1 MIFFFFCGL
10 GFENPSS
17 ACCHQAGRYGGLV
30 ACTGVS
36 KVCEDRSKYIWWDTF
51 HPSDAANVV
60 IAKRML
66 HGDSNDISPMNIEQ
80 LLQA

>member
-1 MIFFFFCGL
+1 MFFFFFGL

-17 ACCHQAGRYGGLV
+17 AFFHQAGRYGGLV
-30 ACTGVS
+30 AFTGVS
-36 KVCEDRSKYIWWDTF
+36 KVCVDRSKYIWWDTF

-60 IAKRML
+60 ITKRML
-66 HGDSNDISPMNIEQ
+66 HGDSNDISPMNIGQ